1 MPKPLTD
8 LTDAELERAHDRTWR
23 RHYEV
28 TKEKSRRKM
37 IERYGAENPE
47 LNAYTV
53 ELAIDYGSVT
63 VKAKNPEEAEQI
75 ARDEIYWMTDNYDQ
89 IDFDEG
95 PGLVVDRVEL
105 VQEAEPTG

>member
-1 MPKPLTD
+1 MAKPLTE
-8 LTDAELERAHDRTWR
+8 LTDRELERVYDRTWR

-28 TKEKSRRKM
+28 TKEKSRRNM

-47 LNAYTV
+47 LDTYSV

-63 VKAKNPEEAEQI
+63 VKAKNPEEAKQI
-75 ARDEIYWMTDNYDQ
+75 ARDEIYCMTDNYDQ

-95 PGLVVDRVEL
+95 PGFVADSVEL
-105 VQEAEPTG
+105 VGEAEAAE